1 MNLPQAI
8 SIWTL
13 LPELILAVGA
23 CVVLLLGTA
32 TAAGVRRA
40 AAGVTLVT
48 ILAATGVVF
57 WKYQLATDAGGGLQ
71 YGSVSYFVR
80 ISGLVLGVLLTLA
93 AWRQAK
99 DGEEGEFFSM
109 MLFALIG
116 LLLVAPS
123 DNLVMLFVALE
134 LVSIPTYVLVTL
146 SRSNLRALEA
156 GTKYFYLGA
165 LSAAI
170 MAYGFS
176 FLYGVTGTISI
187 QDGAVAMRAAL
198 AGESGEMA
206 QNLALVGMF
215 LSLAGVFFKVAAVPL
230 HFYIADV
237 YQGAA
242 HSVAG
247 LLGFVPKLAG
257 FVAIFK
263 LLAMTSAWTAAG
275 ATVGAATASA
285 GTDAIFYFVWFAAAL
300 SMTVGNVLALM
311 QNNLKRMLAYS
322 GIAHSGY
329 MLVAA
334 LAGAGSVESGSMG
347 SGLAAVLYYA
357 VIYGIANLG
366 AFVILGVLRYR
377 GQVCEN
383 LREVAGLLRREPGL
397 ALLLALCFVTL
408 MGLPPTPG
416 FWGKLSLFGSA
427 LASAQTD
434 TPRDTWMI
442 VLVVIAVL
450 NTAIGAAYYLRVV
463 GAALLYESKETAE
476 ADPGAEWPS
485 MGAFMCG
492 VLLLIF
498 SFYPNAL
505 LTSGLR
511 AATAGGD
518 MPRAAAVELSQPGVV
533 VSPHAPVGR

>member
-8 SIWTL
+8 SIWTV
-13 LPELILAVGA
+13 LPELILAAGA
-23 CVVLLLGTA
+23 CFALLCGV
-32 TAAGVRRA
+32 AGSASVRRS

-48 ILAATGVVF
+48 ILIATGLVF
-57 WKYQLATDAGGGLQ
+57 WKYQTNEDAGAGLQ

-80 ISGLVLGVLLTLA
+80 ISALVVGVLLTLA
-93 AWRQAK
+93 AWRQAQP
-99 DGEEGEFFSM
+99 GEEGEFFSM
-109 MLFALIG
+109 MLFSLIG
-116 LLLVAPS
+116 LLLVPPS
-123 DNLVMLFVALE
+123 DNLVLLFVALE
-134 LVSIPTYVLVTL
+134 LVSIPTYILVTL
-146 SRSNLRALEA
+146 SRSNLKSLEG

-176 FLYGVTGTISI
+176 FIYGVTGTISL
-187 QDGAVAMRAAL
+187 QDGAAAMRAAL
-198 AGESGEMA
+198 SGASGEWA
-206 QNLALVGMF
+206 RSLALIGMF
-215 LSLAGVFFKVAAVPL
+215 LSLGGVFFKIAAVPL
-230 HFYIADV
+230 HVYIADV

-242 HSVAG
+242 HAVAG
-247 LLGFVPKLAG
+247 LLGFIPKLAG

-263 LLAMTSAWTAAG
+263 LLALTSAWY
-275 ATVGAATASA
+275 SSS
-285 GTDAIFYFVWFAAAL
+285 DAVFYFVWFVAAL

-311 QNNLKRMLAYS
+311 QSNIKRMLAYS

-334 LAGAGSVESGSMG
+334 LAGIGSVSAGSMG
-347 SGLAAVLYYA
+347 SGMAAVLYYA

-366 AFVILGVLRYR
+366 AFVILGLLRYR

-383 LREVAGLLRREPGL
+383 LREIAGLLRREPSL

-427 LASAQTD
+427 LASAD
-434 TPRDTWMI
+434 MNSPRDTWMI

-463 GAALLYESKETAE
+463 AAVLLYETRETAE
-476 ADPGAEWPS
+476 ADPAAEWPS

-511 AATAGGD
+511 AATLGGD
-518 MPRAAAVELSQPGVV
+518 MPDTVQV
-533 VSPHAPVGR
+533 APPAEPITAMKATGP